1 MWVGTAAW
9 YAFGEPHLPLLNSGA
24 FWLIALINLVVGNGI
39 MIALNVLAAMRRHG
53 WRSAPYALLNPLYW
67 VLHSIAAW
75 RALVQLIRN
84 PFYWEKTPHGLE
96 QGAGVKRPAAQAEP
110 VMSPA

>member
-1 MWVGTAAW
+1 
-9 YAFGEPHLPLLNSGA
+9 
-24 FWLIALINLVVGNGI
+24 
-39 MIALNVLAAMRRHG
+39 MIALNLMAAVRGHS
-53 WRSAPYALLNPLYW
+53 WRAAPVALLNPLYW

-96 QGAGVKRPAAQAEP
+96 RDPRPAPLAEIHHQP
-110 VMSPA
+110 EPSLAR